1 MTSSNISH
9 SQHGW
14 CQCKNV
20 TYLKYI
26 QYLYLDINVESHPST
41 FSEGLKSFH
50 QHKTRC
56 LQNGIL
62 QLEASFAFRVLT
74 AKASWNSN
82 TSISAMVRPA
92 FSSTLGV
99 AYVGLKKS

>member
-1 MTSSNISH
+1 MDCVNI
-9 SQHGW
+9 
-14 CQCKNV
+14 KML
-20 TYLKYI
+20 YFKYI
-26 QYLYLDINVESHPST
+26 QYLYLDINVELHLPT
-41 FSEGLKSFH
+41 FSEGLNKSFH
-50 QHKTRC
+50 QHENRC

-62 QLEASFAFRVLT
+62 RLEASLPFRVLT